1 MAASTPRSSGTD
13 GGTVPSSSR
22 RPPRATIVAD
32 GSRPTNEN
40 RLHRSP
46 CSTDSSR
53 KPGRAPTHRAK
64 AATGVMRSEMTSSHT
79 GTTVWSAASL
89 RKSSLLGFSI
99 ELGAAE
105 RAEEAGVVTGVAR
118 SLAVLHHDEQQHVG
132 VAVVVGAAYPLAL
145 AGRVALAP
153 LLLPA
158 PAPEHGAPL
167 AEGA

>member
-1 MAASTPRSSGTD
+1 MAASTPRPSGTD
-13 GGTVPSSSR
+13 GGSAPPASGP
-22 RPPRATIVAD
+22 PPRARIGAD

-53 KPGRAPTHRAK
+53 KPGRGPPHRATG
-64 AATGVMRSEMTSSHT
+64 ATGVCGAGMPPSHT

-105 RAEEAGVVTGVAR
+105 RAEEAGVVAGVAR
-118 SLAVLHHDEQQHVG
+118 PLAVLHHDEQQHVG
-132 VAVVVGAAYPLAL
+132 VAVVVGTPHPLAL
-145 AGRVALAP
+145 A
-153 LLLPA
+153 
-158 PAPEHGAPL
+158 
-167 AEGA
+167 